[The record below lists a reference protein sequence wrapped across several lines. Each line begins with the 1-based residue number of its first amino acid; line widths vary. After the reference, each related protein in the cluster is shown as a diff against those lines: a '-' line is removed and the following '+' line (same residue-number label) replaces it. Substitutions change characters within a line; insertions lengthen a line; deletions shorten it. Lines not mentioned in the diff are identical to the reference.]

1 MAIPYVH
8 TWWQNKFLIKI
19 ATSNCI
25 DMYVNVRNCRDNI
38 GNFAMENKNKMQT
51 DVPDGVGRGARA
63 GHHRRL

>member
-38 GNFAMENKNKMQT
+38 GNFAMSSKSWLGLNHIKHITKIILKF
-51 DVPDGVGRGARA
+51 AYI
-63 GHHRRL
+63 